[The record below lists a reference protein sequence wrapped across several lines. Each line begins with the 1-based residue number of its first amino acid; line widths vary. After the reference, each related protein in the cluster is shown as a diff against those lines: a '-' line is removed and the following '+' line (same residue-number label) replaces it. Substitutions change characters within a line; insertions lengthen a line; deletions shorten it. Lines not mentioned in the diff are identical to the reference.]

1 MLTAAYHILK
11 GDATYAVLALDYFER
26 RSKTQ
31 TKRPRQASQIPGLIV
46 EVGPA
51 ALRCVSLG

>member
-11 GDATYAVLALDYFER
+11 DDATYAVLALDYFER

-31 TKRPRQASQIPGLIV
+31 TERRLVKRLK
-46 EVGPA
+46 
-51 ALRCVSLG
+51 SLV